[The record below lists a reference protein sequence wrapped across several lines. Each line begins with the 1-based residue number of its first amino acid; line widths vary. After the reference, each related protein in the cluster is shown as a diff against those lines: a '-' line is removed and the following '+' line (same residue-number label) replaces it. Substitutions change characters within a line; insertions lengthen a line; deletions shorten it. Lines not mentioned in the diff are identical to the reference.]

1 VQRRELLTHF
11 CAGGALSLAAC
22 AHMPGGPA
30 KPRVVVVGG
39 GYGGATAA
47 KFLRSFSGGGVDV
60 MLVEPNARFVSSPLS
75 NRVIAGE
82 MSLAELTVDY
92 DLLRARHGVS
102 LVHDRVASIDPHGK
116 YVVLAGGVRLRYD
129 KLVLSPGIE
138 PMIAPIEGLAEAHET
153 GRIVFAWSA
162 GAETVALQRQLAGM
176 RDGGV
181 FVITVPESPY
191 RCPPAP
197 YERASLVAA
206 YLQTHKPRSKVLI
219 LDANPDVTAMAPLFK
234 RAWQELYGDLIEYRN
249 HYTVVGVDG
258 ATLTL
263 RFDVQEDVRA
273 DVINVLP
280 PVRAA
285 KLAVDAGLAN
295 VNERWCEVDFLN
307 FESRVAADLH
317 VLGDSIQAGP
327 KMPKSGFMAN
337 AHAKV
342 AAAAIVAELQ
352 GQATNLEPMLTNACY
367 AFVSASQAMHAASVY
382 RFVAEQRRF
391 EPIEGSGAASATWSE
406 REAGYALSWARNI
419 WSDMLG

>member
-1 VQRRELLTHF
+1 VQRRELLAHF

-162 GAETVALQRQLAGM
+162 GAETVAL
-176 RDGGV
+176 
-181 FVITVPESPY
+181 
-191 RCPPAP
+191 
-197 YERASLVAA
+197 
-206 YLQTHKPRSKVLI
+206 
-219 LDANPDVTAMAPLFK
+219 
-234 RAWQELYGDLIEYRN
+234 
-249 HYTVVGVDG
+249 
-258 ATLTL
+258 
-263 RFDVQEDVRA
+263 
-273 DVINVLP
+273 
-280 PVRAA
+280 
-285 KLAVDAGLAN
+285 
-295 VNERWCEVDFLN
+295 
-307 FESRVAADLH
+307 
-317 VLGDSIQAGP
+317 
-327 KMPKSGFMAN
+327 
-337 AHAKV
+337 
-342 AAAAIVAELQ
+342 
-352 GQATNLEPMLTNACY
+352 
-367 AFVSASQAMHAASVY
+367 
-382 RFVAEQRRF
+382 
-391 EPIEGSGAASATWSE
+391 
-406 REAGYALSWARNI
+406 
-419 WSDMLG
+419 